1 MDTLMWEILA
11 GILIFAAG
19 NMAYFEIRRFIQFL
33 RSCSKSK
40 SSQEQ

>member
-1 MDTLMWEILA
+1 MDALMWEIIA

-19 NMAYFEIRRFIQFL
+19 NIAYLEIRRFIQLF
-33 RSCSKSK
+33 RSYSKSK